1 MQNTY
6 IYMYMYAFCIFCC
19 CVYKQTKENRRRML
33 HENHSSNVK
42 TISFRKSSRWSE
54 TCIDRTASPTTVE
67 NMQRSYYVYRKT
79 ELYMLK

>member
-1 MQNTY
+1 
-6 IYMYMYAFCIFCC
+6 
-19 CVYKQTKENRRRML
+19 ML

-54 TCIDRTASPTTVE
+54 TRIDRTASPTTVE